1 MHSGIWELD
10 VHAMNQFQAKT
21 YIDSQ
26 LKRAKE
32 DVYII
37 RIIHGY
43 NRGTALRDMIRKEYR
58 CHPKV
63 KRVEVSLNPGITDLV
78 LRNFF

>member
-10 VHAMNQFQAKT
+10 VHEMNQFQAKT

-43 NRGTALRDMIRKEYR
+43 NRGTALRDMVRKEYR
-58 CHPKV
+58 SHPKV
-63 KRVEVSLNPGITDLV
+63 KRVEASLNPGITDLV
-78 LRNFF
+78 LRDLF